1 MHLHKLLFIIFFH
14 TSLAVLQFPYPEQT
28 LELPNHPSNWMCTVH
43 ITVASF
49 ANYTTSDITERFL
62 VSNREKIIPTVSVVT
77 NRSIGIPPV
86 NSFFEPCT
94 INVLMDATVHGSSYL
109 FKGQR
114 LHNYFSGN
122 EYVNRG
128 WRHSLIILIF
138 FSCYFEINPIS
149 NRLPHR
155 LFYHSLDC
163 GDENIFPNLA
173 FAPDPVQSLWEIND
187 SKHSIH
193 HRTLPLLLRR
203 SISTPK
209 YAWDRH
215 FPNVKPGL
223 CLASRWDHLS
233 QMLYCKRDR
242 IAVHH
247 YQHFI
252 NFTAVANTDN
262 NAPDNGKVFTNV
274 KYWGFRPSKSLHAID
289 SSNERILYCDR
300 NSDSPRLRPLSLS
313 SPFSFKTWVTLV
325 FLLIFCAIAPSF
337 TMLGTRPVAKDWTTI
352 IFIKTIL
359 NSLFELIIGL
369 FENDVGENNF
379 TKPFIGL
386 LVIYLGNNYKNYLT
400 IELVFPRA
408 GDAISTLTELLD
420 LNFNVITRV
429 TNESIGDDRLAW
441 LKRMNYHLEI
451 DETKREKYVSETESW
466 FKPIHSEEDII
477 KELASVT
484 SKNAWILSAPYFIQ
498 LDYLNKIT
506 RYNYPLSC
514 HFVKRPFAHQFLEF
528 YFYNPKSEEFKWWTA
543 KFLDHGLFEFW
554 KHLHSHTLT
563 LTERKFSLEGR
574 PERTNSSSVEAFDF
588 QNFIGQVHLIVFYIL
603 ISIIT
608 AICVAI
614 FLLEWAM
621 QNARALSLIILNKFK
636 HISLKSPWAIV
647 CSLSLNSRPKGAR
660 IDKIAANIHKI
671 EVKPQQQ

>member
-1 MHLHKLLFIIFFH
+1 MHLHKLLLIIFFH

-28 LELPNHPSNWMCTVH
+28 FQLPNHPSNWMCTVH

-62 VSNREKIIPTVSVVT
+62 LSNREKIIPTVSVVT
-77 NRSIGIPPV
+77 NRSIGIAPV

-109 FKGQR
+109 FKGRQ
-114 LHNYFSGN
+114 LHNYFSEN
-122 EYVNRG
+122 EYVYRG

-138 FSCYFEINPIS
+138 FSCNFEINPIS
-149 NRLPHR
+149 YHLPHR

-163 GDENIFPNLA
+163 ADPNMFPNLA
-173 FAPDPVQSLWEIND
+173 FAPDPIQSLWGIND

-193 HRTLPLLLRR
+193 YRTLPLVLRR

-209 YAWDRH
+209 YGWDRH
-215 FPNVKPGL
+215 YPNVKPAQ

-242 IAVHH
+242 IAIHH

-252 NFTAVANTDN
+252 NFTAVANT
-262 NAPDNGKVFTNV
+262 PDNAQDYGKVLTNV
-274 KYWGFRPSKSLHAID
+274 KYWGVRPSISLHAID
-289 SSNERILYCDR
+289 SSNQRILYCDR

-325 FLLIFCAIAPSF
+325 FLLIFCAIARSF
-337 TMLGTRPVAKDWTTI
+337 TTLDTRPVAKDRTTI

-359 NSLFELIIGL
+359 NNLFELIICL
-369 FENDVGENNF
+369 FENDVGKNNF
-379 TKPFIGL
+379 AKPFIGL

-400 IELVFPRA
+400 IELVFPRV

-420 LNFNVITRV
+420 LNFNVIAKV
-429 TNESIGDDRLAW
+429 TVEGIVEDKLAW
-441 LKRMNYHLEI
+441 LKSMNYHLEI
-451 DETKREKYVSETESW
+451 DETKREKYVSEMERW
-466 FKPIHSEEDII
+466 FKLVDSEKSII
-477 KELASVT
+477 RELASVT

-498 LDYLNKIT
+498 VDYLNLIT
-506 RYNYPLSC
+506 RRNYPLSC
-514 HFVKRPFAHQFLEF
+514 HFVKRPFAHNFREF
-528 YFYNPKSEEFKWWTA
+528 YFSNPKSEEFKWWTA

-554 KHLHSHTLT
+554 KHLHSHSLT
-563 LTERKFSLEGR
+563 LKQRRFALEGR
-574 PERTNSSSVEAFDF
+574 PERTNSSSVEALDA
-588 QNFIGQVHLIVFYIL
+588 QNFIGQVHLIVFYIV

-614 FLLEWAM
+614 FSLECAM
-621 QNARALSLIILNKFK
+621 QNAQALSLIILNKFK
-636 HISLKSPWAIV
+636 HKITLE
-647 CSLSLNSRPKGAR
+647 RAR
-660 IDKIAANIHKI
+660 IDNIAANIHKI